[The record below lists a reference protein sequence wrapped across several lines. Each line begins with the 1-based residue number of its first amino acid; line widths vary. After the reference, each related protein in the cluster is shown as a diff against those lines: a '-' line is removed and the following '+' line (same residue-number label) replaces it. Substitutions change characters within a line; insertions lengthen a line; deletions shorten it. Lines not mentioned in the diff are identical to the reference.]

1 MTDQAR
7 ALLATDALARGWG
20 AGGLHPAL
28 RAARAAG
35 VHCPARVA
43 GPQAVRADAAGQGRI
58 VTWPLAVGPGCKTG
72 PGGKMGAGA

>member
-28 RAARAAG
+28 RAALAAG
-35 VHCPARVA
+35 VHFPARMA
-43 GPQAVRADAAGQGRI
+43 GPQAALADASGQGRI
-58 VTWPLAVGPGCKTG
+58 VALPLAAGQGCKAG
-72 PGGKMGAGA
+72 LGCKMGAGA

>member
-28 RAARAAG
+28 RAALAAG
-35 VHCPARVA
+35 VHFPARVA

-58 VTWPLAVGPGCKTG
+58 VARPLAIGPGC
-72 PGGKMGAGA
+72 KMGAGA

>member
-28 RAARAAG
+28 RAALKAG
-35 VHCPARVA
+35 LYFPARVA
-43 GPQAVRADAAGQGRI
+43 GPQVAWADAAGQGRI
-58 VTWPLAVGPGCKTG
+58 VALPLAVGPGCKTG

>member
-28 RAARAAG
+28 RAALAAG
-35 VHCPARVA
+35 VHFPARVA

-58 VTWPLAVGPGCKTG
+58 VTWPLAVGPGCTTA

>member
-28 RAARAAG
+28 RAALKAG
-35 VHCPARVA
+35 LHFPARVA
-43 GPQAVRADAAGQGRI
+43 GPLVARADAAGQGRI
-58 VTWPLAVGPGCKTG
+58 VARPLAIGPGC
-72 PGGKMGAGA
+72 KMGAGA

>member
-28 RAARAAG
+28 RAALVAG
-35 VHCPARVA
+35 VHFPARMA
-43 GPQAVRADAAGQGRI
+43 GPQAALADAAGQGRI
-58 VTWPLAVGPGCKTG
+58 VALPLAAGQGCKAG
-72 PGGKMGAGA
+72 QGRKMGAGA

>member
-28 RAARAAG
+28 RAALAAG
-35 VHCPARVA
+35 VHFPARMA
-43 GPQAVRADAAGQGRI
+43 GPQAALADAAGQGCK
-58 VTWPLAVGPGCKTG
+58 VGLDC
-72 PGGKMGAGA
+72 KMGAGA